1 MIKYYILPFI
11 FIFCLAPGSK
21 VHSQGFLRTSNK
33 QIVNGNNQEIIL
45 KGMGL
50 GGWMLQEGYMMQ
62 TQDIANTQHELKAKI
77 SQLIGETGMEAFY
90 DAWLANHVREI
101 DIDSLA
107 AWGFNSVRLPM
118 HYNLFTLPI
127 EKEPVTGQNTWLQ
140 KGFDLTDSLL
150 KWCEKNQ
157 IYLILDLHAAPG
169 GQGKDQAISD
179 YDPSKPSLWESELNR
194 KKTVALWQKLAE
206 RYANKE
212 WIGGYDLIN
221 ETNWELSG
229 NSMLKSLYKEITDS
243 IRKVDQNHIIFIEGN
258 WFANDFTGLTPPWD
272 NNMVYSFHKYWTFNN
287 QSSIQWMLDIRNNF
301 NIPIWLG
308 ESGENSNTWFREC
321 IKLLEDNKIGWAWWP
336 MKKIGSISGPL
347 SIKKTEG
354 YETLLNYWKGQ
365 APKPT
370 IEFASQA
377 LMELAENAKL
387 EDFEYH
393 PDVIDALFRQQN
405 TSESKPYKTHL
416 VPGLIYATDFD
427 MGPNNS
433 AYFDTDIANYHLST
447 NTFAAWNKGW
457 AYRNDGVDIEPCN
470 DNIITNG
477 FNVGHTENGEWL
489 QYTVHVAKTALYNI
503 HVRTAAQN
511 SNGVFHFS
519 ADGAYLGPNT
529 KVPASGG
536 WQNWQSTLVN
546 NVMLAEGKNKLVFFI
561 DTAGFNVSS
570 FEFVESGEIGSI
582 PASFTG
588 AVTDSDAYTIHVS
601 INKPLQTENTFNP
614 VDFSININGTNLQ
627 VQSAELNSSNHRM
640 IDLKISYM
648 MKAGNKIH
656 VTYTGNQIAAID
668 GTILENFYNKKVN
681 NTLIPRHQIPGRIQA
696 EDFYHNEGLAAE
708 TCTDTGGGTDMGWT
722 DNGDYLDY
730 LITVSNAGNYAVNYR
745 IASLNT
751 AGQIEMQLINENVVS
766 LHTIDLPITGGWQT
780 WTTATKNVEL
790 PAGNHKLRLLIKKG
804 GFNINWF
811 KFDFVSATKPEL
823 FRDNSFKIFPNPANN
838 RIILKSDT
846 NSELKYEFLNL
857 TGQILVSGKILNS
870 EEKPYEI
877 NVSGI
882 PKGIYLIRINSESRI
897 FSQKIIIN

>member
-11 FIFCLAPGSK
+11 FIFCLAPGSR

-62 TQDIANTQHELKAKI
+62 TQDVANTQHELKAKI
-77 SQLIGETGMEAFY
+77 TQLIGETGMEAFY
-90 DAWLANHVREI
+90 DEWLANHVREI

-127 EKEPVTGQNTWLQ
+127 EQEPVPGQHTWLQ

-301 NIPIWLG
+301 NIPVWLG

-377 LMELAENAKL
+377 LMQLAENAKL
-387 EDFEYH
+387 ENCEYH

-405 TSESKPYKTHL
+405 TSESKSYKQHIL
-416 VPGLIYATDFD
+416 FL
-427 MGPNNS
+427 
-433 AYFDTDIANYHLST
+433 
-447 NTFAAWNKGW
+447 
-457 AYRNDGVDIEPCN
+457 
-470 DNIITNG
+470 
-477 FNVGHTENGEWL
+477 
-489 QYTVHVAKTALYNI
+489 
-503 HVRTAAQN
+503 
-511 SNGVFHFS
+511 
-519 ADGAYLGPNT
+519 
-529 KVPASGG
+529 
-536 WQNWQSTLVN
+536 
-546 NVMLAEGKNKLVFFI
+546 
-561 DTAGFNVSS
+561 
-570 FEFVESGEIGSI
+570 
-582 PASFTG
+582 ASF
-588 AVTDSDAYTIHVS
+588 
-601 INKPLQTENTFNP
+601 
-614 VDFSININGTNLQ
+614 
-627 VQSAELNSSNHRM
+627 
-640 IDLKISYM
+640 
-648 MKAGNKIH
+648 
-656 VTYTGNQIAAID
+656 
-668 GTILENFYNKKVN
+668 
-681 NTLIPRHQIPGRIQA
+681 
-696 EDFYHNEGLAAE
+696 
-708 TCTDTGGGTDMGWT
+708 
-722 DNGDYLDY
+722 
-730 LITVSNAGNYAVNYR
+730 
-745 IASLNT
+745 
-751 AGQIEMQLINENVVS
+751 MQLI
-766 LHTIDLPITGGWQT
+766 LIWGPTILPI
-780 WTTATKNVEL
+780 
-790 PAGNHKLRLLIKKG
+790 
-804 GFNINWF
+804 
-811 KFDFVSATKPEL
+811 S
-823 FRDNSFKIFPNPANN
+823 
-838 RIILKSDT
+838 
-846 NSELKYEFLNL
+846 
-857 TGQILVSGKILNS
+857 
-870 EEKPYEI
+870 
-877 NVSGI
+877 I
-882 PKGIYLIRINSESRI
+882 PI
-897 FSQKIIIN
+897 